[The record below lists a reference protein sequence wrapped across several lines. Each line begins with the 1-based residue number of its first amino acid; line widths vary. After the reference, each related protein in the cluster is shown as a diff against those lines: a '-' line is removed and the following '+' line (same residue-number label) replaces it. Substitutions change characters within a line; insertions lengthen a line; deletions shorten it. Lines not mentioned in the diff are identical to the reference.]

1 MLYNCVS
8 TPPPAKPPD
17 AVARQPETRLQ
28 RILIPK
34 FPSELRKPSC
44 HSSHKF
50 ACAATLAIIYEYE
63 PAALT
68 RHRFRCSNKPDLGII
83 EQFANTFAF
92 RAKQPMEVFPGTIPQ
107 PFRHLICLATSG
119 RAHFPTISER
129 EKLDA
134 IELRKALAEQVDV
147 GGFGFACKTDKLRLI
162 TSKLVPEGE
171 ARTLDD
177 IDVCVKPIKTLRGF
191 RRKKVHQSV
200 TRTDT
205 WEMKGSG
212 GEIKL
217 VCELRVDVGK
227 RFSYVSRNLIGKL
240 RADPLKIFDCCESA
254 PKCSD
259 SNGKVYTCRAL
270 LDQGSQQHLITEEMC
285 KRLHLTTKSVHA
297 GISSVCGSYNEI
309 KHATTLHFKS
319 LHDNYTGKIACL
331 VVPNINRNYP
341 IDTFDKSEIPVP
353 QNLNL
358 ADPNYNISSP
368 IDILIGAALFWELL
382 RDGRM
387 KLSNEQTF
395 LHNTCLGWILGGPFT
410 AAAIQIN
417 SIFCGNL
424 NTCALE
430 HLDKQVTKFWEVE
443 NYDNRIENLSS
454 EDQLCE
460 NLFVKQHSRDPNG
473 KFIVRLPFKANPPNL
488 GSTKEIAYKRFRSL
502 EKKFE
507 NNYEFRNQ
515 YCTFMADYIA
525 LNHMQ
530 LATDHNIHEGC
541 FLPHHGVIKDSSL
554 TTKVR
559 AVFDASTKSSSGF
572 SLNDYLL
579 PGQNLQTDIFS
590 LLVRSRQYQFV
601 LSADIVKMFRQIWVA
616 PDDWK
621 YKKVLWRSNPD
632 EPIRIYCL
640 KTVSYGMACA
650 PYLAMRCLRQLAVE
664 TADSYPHASRV
675 ILEDFYMDDLLTGTN
690 DETEAITLRDNLIN
704 ILGSGGFEI
713 TKWASNNDALLPQC
727 HSDNTAL
734 VRLDENMQT
743 KTLGLSWDCA
753 NDNLKYDF
761 KLQHPIKI
769 TKRSVLSTI
778 ATVYDPIGILGP
790 VLVSAKLILQ
800 KLWQLQSD
808 WDDEL
813 PPELNKQFE
822 HFLAEL
828 QHVNEIQIP
837 RKVVADYP
845 YQKIQIHGFSDAS
858 TKAYGAAVYIRTTD
872 ISNSHTVKLLCSKT
886 RVAPI
891 KQITLPRLELCAATL
906 LAKLMSKVKNAMKIN
921 FDDCYLWSDS
931 TIALSWIAA
940 SPNRWQTFVANR
952 VSEIQTLTNN
962 CKWRHVISNENP
974 ADIISRGMDPSEL
987 KSCDLWWHGP
997 SFLTKDLNE
1006 WPVPKSVLN
1015 NNLPEER
1022 KISLVSHCTSDE
1034 SSLSSL
1040 FTRVSTYKR
1049 LKRIVAYC
1057 YRFINK
1063 LQKKQCNYSGELSV
1077 EELDA
1082 AHINTIKLVQKDQ
1095 FSSEIKELQSNGFIN
1110 NNSHLKSLN
1119 IFMDDNGILRV
1130 GGRLQNAKI
1139 NYDMKHQILLPKN
1152 HYVTKIIIRDAHTD
1166 TLHAGTQATLAAVRR
1181 QFWPVCGKTTIK
1193 KIIHNCVKCRRVK
1206 PITYE
1211 QLMGN
1216 LPFDRVNPS
1225 RPFSNCGVDYAGP
1238 IMIKEGRGRGKRS
1251 IKCYVVVFVCL
1262 VTKAIHLDLVL
1273 DYTSQSFLNCLKRM
1287 ISRRGKILHMY
1298 SDNGTNF
1305 VGANRELKY
1314 LKKLFDS
1321 DEFQRS
1327 VIDNITEQGIKW
1339 QFIPPNS
1346 PHMGGIWEAGV
1357 KSFKHHYKRIAGT
1370 SLLTAEEMYT
1380 LLTQIESILNSR
1392 PLTPLSNDPNDL
1404 EPLTPGHFL
1413 IGSALTD
1420 LPEPCLLA
1428 IKENR
1433 LTRWQRVEQLRQTF
1447 WRRWTAEY
1455 LTQLQPR
1462 NRWSQRNANSIS
1474 KGSMVVLRDENTP
1487 PLMWRLGRVV
1497 ELHPGKDNVV
1507 RVVSLKT
1514 SSGVVKRA
1522 VNRICV
1528 LPVDEVVD

>member
-1 MLYNCVS
+1 MPTVEELKETRKQTKSAVTRFESFLDKFEANNINYLLLEERLINY
-8 TPPPAKPPD
+8 KPLLKQFEEVQSKIEILRQSD
-17 AVARQPETRLQ
+17 EEADVREAFEDRYYELLVRARKIIELKTKPGARTPETEAPNQTQNSSNIAVQLP
-28 RILIPK
+28 IINLPK
-34 FPSELRKPSC
+34 FSGEYTEWTTFYDSFISLIHENSSLSNIQKFHYLKGCLLGDAKRTIDLLPISAESYQSAWNLLTDRYKNKRLIVQNHIHAIFNLQPMNKSPSSLRELLDGIST
-44 HSSHKF
+44 H
-50 ACAATLAIIYEYE
+50 L
-63 PAALT
+63 AALT
-68 RHRFRCSNKPDLGII
+68 TQNVDVTSWDVLLIYLTTTKFDFLTKREWESRLKANELPTWKQMVEFLKQRCLTLESMEFNLSNHNVNSAPLKKTQNAEVPVRKNYQFVNNQNTIACVMCKGHHNLFHCPKFLELSINERIEHVKRWKICFNCLKGGHDSRTCRSMTCKICSN
-83 EQFANTFAF
+83 
-92 RAKQPMEVFPGTIPQ
+92 
-107 PFRHLICLATSG
+107 RHNSLL
-119 RAHFPTISER
+119 
-129 EKLDA
+129 
-134 IELRKALAEQVDV
+134 
-147 GGFGFACKTDKLRLI
+147 
-162 TSKLVPEGE
+162 
-171 ARTLDD
+171 
-177 IDVCVKPIKTLRGF
+177 
-191 RRKKVHQSV
+191 HQSRGPNYNNQSQTANLSINNYQLNSNV
-200 TRTDT
+200 QVILSTA
-205 WEMKGSG
+205 
-212 GEIKL
+212 L
-217 VCELRVDVGK
+217 VQ
-227 RFSYVSRNLIGKL
+227 
-240 RADPLKIFDCCESA
+240 
-254 PKCSD
+254 CSD

-285 KRLHLTTKSVHA
+285 KRLNLTTKSVHA

-309 KHATTLHFKS
+309 KHSTTLHFKS
-319 LHDNYTGKIACL
+319 LHDNYTEKIACL

-530 LATDHNIHEGC
+530 LATDQNIHEGC

-621 YKKVLWRSNPD
+621 YQKVLWRSNLD

-813 PPELNKQFE
+813 PPELSKQFE

-974 ADIISRGMDPSEL
+974 ADIISRGMDPIWKFAKERESTTYLNHNCWIFAKYRSRNVVTTSTSHRLCGITRVTSPSTMKRPSRLPLVMVTLVPKTHQTHLFSPQQKFPVRLGNPPYTTAGIDAVIIMRIVRECEL
-987 KSCDLWWHGP
+987 KVRLM
-997 SFLTKDLNE
+997 
-1006 WPVPKSVLN
+1006 KSKFPGKALDV
-1015 NNLPEER
+1015 
-1022 KISLVSHCTSDE
+1022 TAG
-1034 SSLSSL
+1034 
-1040 FTRVSTYKR
+1040 
-1049 LKRIVAYC
+1049 VAY
-1057 YRFINK
+1057 
-1063 LQKKQCNYSGELSV
+1063 
-1077 EELDA
+1077 A
-1082 AHINTIKLVQKDQ
+1082 
-1095 FSSEIKELQSNGFIN
+1095 EICESWGLITSWWF
-1110 NNSHLKSLN
+1110 
-1119 IFMDDNGILRV
+1119 
-1130 GGRLQNAKI
+1130 GG
-1139 NYDMKHQILLPKN
+1139 
-1152 HYVTKIIIRDAHTD
+1152 
-1166 TLHAGTQATLAAVRR
+1166 
-1181 QFWPVCGKTTIK
+1181 
-1193 KIIHNCVKCRRVK
+1193 
-1206 PITYE
+1206 
-1211 QLMGN
+1211 
-1216 LPFDRVNPS
+1216 
-1225 RPFSNCGVDYAGP
+1225 
-1238 IMIKEGRGRGKRS
+1238 
-1251 IKCYVVVFVCL
+1251 VF
-1262 VTKAIHLDLVL
+1262 
-1273 DYTSQSFLNCLKRM
+1273 
-1287 ISRRGKILHMY
+1287 
-1298 SDNGTNF
+1298 
-1305 VGANRELKY
+1305 
-1314 LKKLFDS
+1314 
-1321 DEFQRS
+1321 
-1327 VIDNITEQGIKW
+1327 
-1339 QFIPPNS
+1339 
-1346 PHMGGIWEAGV
+1346 
-1357 KSFKHHYKRIAGT
+1357 
-1370 SLLTAEEMYT
+1370 
-1380 LLTQIESILNSR
+1380 
-1392 PLTPLSNDPNDL
+1392 
-1404 EPLTPGHFL
+1404 
-1413 IGSALTD
+1413 
-1420 LPEPCLLA
+1420 
-1428 IKENR
+1428 
-1433 LTRWQRVEQLRQTF
+1433 
-1447 WRRWTAEY
+1447 
-1455 LTQLQPR
+1455 
-1462 NRWSQRNANSIS
+1462 
-1474 KGSMVVLRDENTP
+1474 
-1487 PLMWRLGRVV
+1487 
-1497 ELHPGKDNVV
+1497 
-1507 RVVSLKT
+1507 
-1514 SSGVVKRA
+1514 
-1522 VNRICV
+1522 
-1528 LPVDEVVD
+1528 